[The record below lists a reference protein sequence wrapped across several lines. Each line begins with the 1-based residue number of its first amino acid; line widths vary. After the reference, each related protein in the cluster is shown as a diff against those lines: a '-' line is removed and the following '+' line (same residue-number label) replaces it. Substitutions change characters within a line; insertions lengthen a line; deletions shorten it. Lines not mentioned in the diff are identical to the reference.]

1 MGDLDWHRGPDRTP
15 LFDVMVAMEVGDS
28 IRRPA
33 HRLRLDPLA
42 LPRRAKEG
50 DLLVVFERS
59 AEHLRIGVAYDT
71 ALFTATRARGL
82 AEGLCGVLA
91 AMAEERTVAEILDR
105 GRPVATA

>member
-15 LFDVMVAMEVGDS
+15 LFDVMVAMEVGD
-28 IRRPA
+28 
-33 HRLRLDPLA
+33 
-42 LPRRAKEG
+42 
-50 DLLVVFERS
+50 
-59 AEHLRIGVAYDT
+59 DT

-91 AMAEERTVAEILDR
+91 AMAEERKVAEILDR